1 MSGNYIESFA
11 SKHLLSE
18 EPKNTG
24 KDIEDLIKWA
34 SEGLFVGGGDTVSF
48 LFFNLVCSIA
58 DDILR
63 RSFRQ

>member
-18 EPKNTG
+18 EPKNIG

-48 LFFNLVCSIA
+48 LSSKFGWQYC
-58 DDILR
+58 
-63 RSFRQ
+63 